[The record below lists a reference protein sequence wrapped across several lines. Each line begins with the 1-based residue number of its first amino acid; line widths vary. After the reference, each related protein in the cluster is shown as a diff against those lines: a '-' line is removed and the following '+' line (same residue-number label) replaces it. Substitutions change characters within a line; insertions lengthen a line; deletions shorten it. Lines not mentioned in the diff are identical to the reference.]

1 MAFRCRACIRQARR
15 LLAALRDSAVRS
27 RRSAVLGAPY
37 ARFGD
42 FGASQASGSGRL
54 RPNDNRVSDHRTI
67 IEPQRSPDGGWTQR
81 TRGETT
87 TSMTAEERNVG
98 QARPEATIPECA
110 RRISYVP
117 YPIRDSAAA
126 RAPGCADRLVE
137 GFFVCR
143 PAPWAHPGNHA
154 DQHRTPS
161 AKSAQ
166 DSSRPAR
173 EVQLCAEHGAIC
185 VFSRRIAKPAS
196 MPSPARPGLNRMSLG
211 SGQRPRQPSPLRRP
225 RLPTVK
231 AGLWS

>member
-1 MAFRCRACIRQARR
+1 MTGIG
-15 LLAALRDSAVRS
+15 RS
-27 RRSAVLGAPY
+27 PVCGRNV
-37 ARFGD
+37 F
-42 FGASQASGSGRL
+42 ASPCMTAIGRL

-87 TSMTAEERNVG
+87 TSMTAEELNVG

-137 GFFVCR
+137 GFVVCR
-143 PAPWAHPGNHA
+143 PAPRAHPGIHA

-173 EVQLCAEHGAIC
+173 EVQLCAEHGADLRVLATNC
-185 VFSRRIAKPAS
+185 QSCLDAVARTAWLESNVSRFRPKATSALTTSATSVANCESRPLVVACS
-196 MPSPARPGLNRMSLG
+196 RARSEPKRTRTFG
-211 SGQRPRQPSPLRRP
+211 
-225 RLPTVK
+225 
-231 AGLWS
+231 